1 MATKDIDDV
10 KQAQKHGS
18 KHILTKDGYNKLH
31 AELEDLKNNKR
42 LEIAERIRQS
52 KAFGDISENAEYDE
66 AKKDQA
72 FIEGRIQ
79 HLETILSDCEII
91 ESDEVDVHEVNI
103 GCIVTIQNL
112 NTHENKT
119 VTIVST
125 YEAKPEED
133 KISNVS
139 PLGRELIGHETGD
152 VVKIGTP
159 KGEVKY
165 RIIKISR
172 E

>member
-1 MATKDIDDV
+1 MTTKQEHDDT
-10 KQAQKHGS
+10 KQAVKHG
-18 KHILTKDGYNKLH
+18 KHLLTKEGYNKLS

-42 LEIAERIRQS
+42 QEIAERIRQS

-72 FIEGRIQ
+72 FIEGRVQ
-79 HLETILSDCEII
+79 HLESILTDCEII

-103 GCIVTIQNL
+103 GCKVTILNL
-112 NTHENKT
+112 STHENRSMS
-119 VTIVST
+119 IVST
-125 YEAKPEED
+125 YEAKPDED

-139 PLGRELIGHETGD
+139 PLGRELLGHEAGD
-152 VVKIGTP
+152 VVKITTP

-165 RIIKISR
+165 RILKISR
-172 E
+172 A